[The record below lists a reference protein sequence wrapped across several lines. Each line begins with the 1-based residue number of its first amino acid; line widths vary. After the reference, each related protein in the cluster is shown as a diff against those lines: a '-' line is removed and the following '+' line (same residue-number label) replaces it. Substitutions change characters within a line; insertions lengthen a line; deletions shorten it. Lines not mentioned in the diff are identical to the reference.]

1 MPTRISSQMYNND
14 TQKNLRSQE
23 SRLNRANNQI
33 GSQERLQ
40 TLREDPLA
48 AGHLVRYQSYL
59 TRVNTFEKNA
69 LTLTDEFALREG
81 YMEDSLGIMQRIREL
96 AVEGANGIY
105 GREDLKNMAAEVD
118 ELLQALIL
126 CLPVQIQNQQ
136 LLILNLE
143 MWKEA
148 EFLLFRM

>member
-118 ELLQALIL
+118 ELCGCIIA
-126 CLPVQIQNQQ
+126 V
-136 LLILNLE
+136 LE
-143 MWKEA
+143 
-148 EFLLFRM
+148 FHVFRKFFVNIYTAD